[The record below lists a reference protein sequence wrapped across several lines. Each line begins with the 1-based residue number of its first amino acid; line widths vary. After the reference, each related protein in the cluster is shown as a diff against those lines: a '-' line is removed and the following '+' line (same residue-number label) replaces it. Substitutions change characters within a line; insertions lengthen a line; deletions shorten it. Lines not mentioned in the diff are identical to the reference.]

1 MAGKKKKSPGNSPVD
16 QGTSH
21 DSKLA
26 PGLPPMPGS
35 DQPPPPSSL
44 PHESSIKVS
53 GGLSNET
60 YYKIQSMTSEMRV
73 FLEHDFESKW
83 ESVKCYD
90 YYRILLHFNPATKSR
105 PNHKKILLYNAFK
118 EKVYPILKPYM
129 LPPQPIPMQTESTA
143 RRDFNPLSRR
153 VKKDQL
159 ATAILDSRP
168 ITVIPAGA
176 DIRGLLYLYR
186 EHVDKDLIIPGDSE
200 FIRTPS
206 VVHRDM
212 VKDLV
217 MEELRMT
224 LQERAPHV
232 YIHSVPMSHT
242 VLVNLYIMF
251 VLGEPVE
258 PGMLST
264 HTSFL
269 QTNNVHVIRS

>member
-1 MAGKKKKSPGNSPVD
+1 MAGKTKKKTPGNSPVN

-21 DSKLA
+21 DSKPA
-26 PGLPPMPGS
+26 PGLPPMLGP
-35 DQPPPPSSL
+35 DQPPPPP

-53 GGLSNET
+53 GELSNKI
-60 YYKIQSMTSEMRV
+60 YYKIQSMTSDMRV
-73 FLEHDFESKW
+73 FLQHDFESKW
-83 ESVKCYD
+83 ELIKCYD
-90 YYRILLHFNPATKSR
+90 YYRILLHFHPATKSR
-105 PNHKKILLYNAFK
+105 PNHKKLLLYNAFK
-118 EKVYPILKPYM
+118 DKVYPILKPYM
-129 LPPQPIPMQTESTA
+129 LPPPPIPMQTESAA

-153 VKKDQL
+153 VKKEQL
-159 ATAILDSRP
+159 STVILDSRP

-186 EHVDKDLIIPGDSE
+186 EHVDKDLNIPGDSE

-206 VVHRDM
+206 VVPRDL

-232 YIHSVPMSHT
+232 FIHSVPMSHT
-242 VLVNLYIMF
+242 VLANLYIMF

-258 PGMLST
+258 PESLIEW
-264 HTSFL
+264 HRVY
-269 QTNNVHVIRS
+269 VHKSADTI